1 MNETNRTAI
10 VLLAALWIVIMAVVI
25 FFAWSD
31 AELAVDNLG
40 DFVEYLDDNRDTA
53 SKLILTLGALV
64 LIVLALLVVIVELAP
79 EEETR
84 EIRIDQAGATT
95 IVPAEPLRKRLEEA
109 LTAMPQVSAARAR
122 VFSQNKGVGM
132 KLDLTI
138 TPNAN
143 IALVTQEASRV
154 VVETL
159 QSDLGLPV
167 AAPPSVR
174 IVFGPA
180 KTEPVA
186 SSVVQPP
193 APETPPEPVMPS
205 EPTPPA
211 EPQTPS
217 EPVAPSEP
225 TPPAEPQT
233 PMATPPTAPTGDS
246 PPAPALDTPAPDEE
260 RPPQPPP
267 QTPSDTASGPAT
279 EDPPQQDETPQ
290 H

>member
-10 VLLAALWIVIMAVVI
+10 VLLAALWIVLMAVVI
-25 FFAWSD
+25 FFAWSN

-40 DFVEYLDDNRDTA
+40 DFVGYLDDHRDTA

-64 LIVLALLVVIVELAP
+64 LIVLALLVVIIELAP

-95 IVPAEPLRKRLEEA
+95 IVPAGPLRERLEEA
-109 LTAMPQVSAARAR
+109 LTAIPQVSAARAR

-143 IALVTQEASRV
+143 IAQVTQEASRV

-167 AAPPSVR
+167 AAPPSVH

-186 SSVVQPP
+186 SSVAQPP
-193 APETPPEPVMPS
+193 TQETPPQPVTPT
-205 EPTPPA
+205 EPTPPS
-211 EPQTPS
+211 EPQP
-217 EPVAPSEP
+217 
-225 TPPAEPQT
+225 
-233 PMATPPTAPTGDS
+233 PMATPPTTPADDS
-246 PPAPALDTPAPDEE
+246 PPEPALDTPSPTEE
-260 RPPQPPP
+260 RPLQPPP
-267 QTPSDTASGPAT
+267 QTSPDAASGPAA
-279 EDPPQQDETPQ
+279 EDPPQDETSQ